1 MKRYMPSVMS
11 VRLTR
16 SVKYFWA
23 SEAIITTFPRMQ
35 MLMQKQSQAYSGS
48 GYAGRET
55 LEMSS
60 QPKTQYHPSTLT
72 KVAIAAPIVTRFW
85 KLGSGKARSLINQTK
100 QEAPCMAR

>member
-1 MKRYMPSVMS
+1 MKRYMPSVIS
-11 VRLTR
+11 SRLTR

-23 SEAIITTFPRMQ
+23 SEAIITTFPRRQ
-35 MLMQKQSQAYSGS
+35 MLMQRQNQVYSGS

-55 LEMSS
+55 PEINS

-72 KVAIAAPIVTRFW
+72 KVAMAAPIVTRFW

-100 QEAPCMAR
+100 QEAPCMAK